1 MHAHASDLANDSF
14 IRQVLDRQHFEPDGK
29 YHLFGSRGEL
39 AERSGHIG
47 LGNIQSHQLGN
58 LMIQQAAIKGN
69 IGYIVRFS
77 DHGHEVHSPFDNH
90 ASHSD
95 SDEAGS
101 PVDGFSL
108 YRIHW
113 DGYEHHPADGYDGP
127 QGGGYP
133 APKGARDIYSYD
145 IKGVAQ
151 NIRLNLTDNRSTGQ
165 RLVDRFHNTGSMLT
179 QGVGDG
185 FKRATRYSPELDR
198 SGNAAEAFNGTADI
212 VKNIIGAAGEIVGA
226 GDAVQGISE
235 GSNIAVMHG
244 LGLLS
249 TENKMARI
257 NDLADMAQLKDYAAA
272 AIRDWAVQN
281 PNAAQGIEAVSNIF
295 TAVIPVKGIGAVRG
309 KYGLGGIT
317 AHPVKRSQMGAI
329 ALPKGKSAVSDNFA
343 DAAYAKYPSPYHS
356 RNIRSNLEQRYG
368 KENITSSTVPPSN
381 GKNVKLADQR
391 HPKTGVPF
399 DGKGFPN
406 FEKDVKYD
414 TRINTA
420 VPQVNPIDEPVFNPK
435 GSVGSAHSWSI
446 TARIQYAKLPRQGRI
461 RYIPPKNYS
470 PSAPLPKGPNNGYS
484 AGNLSKK
491 VLTLVYINGKLKF
504 GPSSLPSS
512 ALKAPVPIVG
522 KAEAPPG
529 KAVPVGEAR
538 IPSNPKAVKGTTVT
552 LSQEQRLANG
562 ELIPKGSVVTW
573 SDNAVKVVRPDGKK
587 RRFNSRDWEQ
597 KALPKPQLPKD
608 YRDDI
613 NIGGNNPRFNQQR
626 HEKIESHNPNRI
638 EEIRQRNAVSSA
650 ERQADALKRM
660 QTSGR
665 TRLPGQ
671 PQKGKPGA
679 AREMSSSDNPNQ
691 TAEAFARRYLGR
703 KPTLMERV
711 EGEKL
716 YGGKCVGCWKAQMP
730 DGTFVVYRPAGN
742 ASMTKGTTASV
753 DINNP
758 TLNNLNIN
766 LKGKPTELKFK
777 FPAR

>member
-1 MHAHASDLANDSF
+1 MGISRKISLILSILAVCLPMHAHASDLANDPF

-165 RLVDRFHNTGSMLT
+165 RLADRFHNAGAMLT

-198 SGNAAEAFNGTADI
+198 SGNVAEAFNGTADI

-272 AIRDWAVQN
+272 AVRDWAVQN

-295 TAVIPVKGIGAVRG
+295 MAAIPIKGIGAVRG

-406 FEKDVKYD
+406 FEKHVKYD
-414 TRINTA
+414 TKLDIQELSGGGIPKA
-420 VPQVNPIDEPVFNPK
+420 KPVFDAKPRWEVDRKLNKLTTREQVEKNVQETRRRSQSSQFKAHAQREWENKTGLDFNHFIGGDINKK
-435 GSVGSAHSWSI
+435 GTVTGGHSL
-446 TARIQYAKLPRQGRI
+446 TRGDVRVIQQT
-461 RYIPPKNYS
+461 
-470 PSAPLPKGPNNGYS
+470 SAPDKHGVYQATVEIKKPDGSWEVKTKKGGKVMTKHTMFPKDWD
-484 AGNLSKK
+484 
-491 VLTLVYINGKLKF
+491 
-504 GPSSLPSS
+504 
-512 ALKAPVPIVG
+512 
-522 KAEAPPG
+522 
-529 KAVPVGEAR
+529 EAR
-538 IPSNPKAVKGTTVT
+538 IRAEVTSAWESRIMLKDNKWQGT
-552 LSQEQRLANG
+552 SKSG
-562 ELIPKGSVVTW
+562 I
-573 SDNAVKVVRPDGKK
+573 
-587 RRFNSRDWEQ
+587 
-597 KALPKPQLPKD
+597 
-608 YRDDI
+608 
-613 NIGGNNPRFNQQR
+613 
-626 HEKIESHNPNRI
+626 KIEGFTEPNR
-638 EEIRQRNAVSSA
+638 
-650 ERQADALKRM
+650 
-660 QTSGR
+660 
-665 TRLPGQ
+665 
-671 PQKGKPGA
+671 
-679 AREMSSSDNPNQ
+679 
-691 TAEAFARRYLGR
+691 TAYPIYE
-703 KPTLMERV
+703 
-711 EGEKL
+711 
-716 YGGKCVGCWKAQMP
+716 
-730 DGTFVVYRPAGN
+730 
-742 ASMTKGTTASV
+742 
-753 DINNP
+753 
-758 TLNNLNIN
+758 
-766 LKGKPTELKFK
+766 
-777 FPAR
+777 

>member
-1 MHAHASDLANDSF
+1 MGISRKISLILSILAVCLPMHAHASDLANDPF

-165 RLVDRFHNTGSMLT
+165 RLADRFHNAGAMLT

-295 TAVIPVKGIGAVRG
+295 TAAIPIKGIGAVRG

-406 FEKDVKYD
+406 FEKHVKYD
-414 TRINTA
+414 TKLDIQELSGGGIPKA
-420 VPQVNPIDEPVFNPK
+420 KPVFDAKPRWEVDRKLNKLTTREQVEKNVQETRRRSQSSQFKAHTQREWENKTGLDFNHFIGGDINKK
-435 GSVGSAHSWSI
+435 GTVTGGHSL
-446 TARIQYAKLPRQGRI
+446 TRGDVRVIQQT
-461 RYIPPKNYS
+461 
-470 PSAPLPKGPNNGYS
+470 SAPDKHGVYQATVEIKKPDGSWEMKKGRGGKPMTNHSMFPKDWD
-484 AGNLSKK
+484 
-491 VLTLVYINGKLKF
+491 
-504 GPSSLPSS
+504 
-512 ALKAPVPIVG
+512 
-522 KAEAPPG
+522 
-529 KAVPVGEAR
+529 EAR
-538 IPSNPKAVKGTTVT
+538 IRAEVTSAWEKRKELEGQKWRGTSKSGV
-552 LSQEQRLANG
+552 E
-562 ELIPKGSVVTW
+562 
-573 SDNAVKVVRPDGKK
+573 
-587 RRFNSRDWEQ
+587 
-597 KALPKPQLPKD
+597 
-608 YRDDI
+608 
-613 NIGGNNPRFNQQR
+613 
-626 HEKIESHNPNRI
+626 IEGFTEPNR
-638 EEIRQRNAVSSA
+638 
-650 ERQADALKRM
+650 
-660 QTSGR
+660 
-665 TRLPGQ
+665 
-671 PQKGKPGA
+671 
-679 AREMSSSDNPNQ
+679 
-691 TAEAFARRYLGR
+691 TAY
-703 KPTLMERV
+703 P
-711 EGEKL
+711 L
-716 YGGKCVGCWKAQMP
+716 YNSK
-730 DGTFVVYRPAGN
+730 
-742 ASMTKGTTASV
+742 
-753 DINNP
+753 
-758 TLNNLNIN
+758 
-766 LKGKPTELKFK
+766 
-777 FPAR
+777 

>member
-1 MHAHASDLANDSF
+1 MGISRKISLILSILAVCLPMHAHASDLANDPF

-165 RLVDRFHNTGSMLT
+165 RLADRFHNAGAMLT

-249 TENKMARI
+249 TENKMERI

-406 FEKDVKYD
+406 FEKHVKYD
-414 TRINTA
+414 TKLDIQELSGGGIPKA
-420 VPQVNPIDEPVFNPK
+420 KPVFDAKPRWEVDRKLNKLTTREQVEKNVQETRRRSQSSQFKAHAQREWENKTGLDFNHFIGGDINKK
-435 GSVGSAHSWSI
+435 GTVTGGHSL
-446 TARIQYAKLPRQGRI
+446 TRGDVRVIQQT
-461 RYIPPKNYS
+461 
-470 PSAPLPKGPNNGYS
+470 SAPDKHGVYQATVEIKKPDGSWEVKTKKGGKVMTKHTMFPKDWD
-484 AGNLSKK
+484 
-491 VLTLVYINGKLKF
+491 
-504 GPSSLPSS
+504 
-512 ALKAPVPIVG
+512 
-522 KAEAPPG
+522 
-529 KAVPVGEAR
+529 EAR
-538 IPSNPKAVKGTTVT
+538 IRAEVTSAWESRIMLKDNKWQGT
-552 LSQEQRLANG
+552 SKSG
-562 ELIPKGSVVTW
+562 I
-573 SDNAVKVVRPDGKK
+573 
-587 RRFNSRDWEQ
+587 
-597 KALPKPQLPKD
+597 
-608 YRDDI
+608 
-613 NIGGNNPRFNQQR
+613 
-626 HEKIESHNPNRI
+626 KIEGFTEPNR
-638 EEIRQRNAVSSA
+638 
-650 ERQADALKRM
+650 
-660 QTSGR
+660 
-665 TRLPGQ
+665 
-671 PQKGKPGA
+671 
-679 AREMSSSDNPNQ
+679 
-691 TAEAFARRYLGR
+691 TAYPIYE
-703 KPTLMERV
+703 
-711 EGEKL
+711 
-716 YGGKCVGCWKAQMP
+716 
-730 DGTFVVYRPAGN
+730 
-742 ASMTKGTTASV
+742 
-753 DINNP
+753 
-758 TLNNLNIN
+758 
-766 LKGKPTELKFK
+766 
-777 FPAR
+777 

>member
-1 MHAHASDLANDSF
+1 MGISRKISLILSILAVCLPMHAHASDLANDPF

-165 RLVDRFHNTGSMLT
+165 RLADRFHNAGAMLT

-295 TAVIPVKGIGAVRG
+295 MAAIPIKGIGAVRG

-368 KENITSSTVPPSN
+368 KENITSSTVPSSN

-406 FEKDVKYD
+406 FEKHVKYD
-414 TRINTA
+414 TKLDIQELSGGGIPKA
-420 VPQVNPIDEPVFNPK
+420 KPVFDAKPRWEVDRKLNKLTTREQVEKNVQETRRRSQSSQFKAHAQREWENKTGLDFNHFIGGDINKK
-435 GSVGSAHSWSI
+435 GTVTGGHSL
-446 TARIQYAKLPRQGRI
+446 TRGDVRVIQQT
-461 RYIPPKNYS
+461 
-470 PSAPLPKGPNNGYS
+470 SAPDKHGVYQATVEIKKPDGSWEVKTKKGGKVMTKHTMFPKDWD
-484 AGNLSKK
+484 
-491 VLTLVYINGKLKF
+491 
-504 GPSSLPSS
+504 
-512 ALKAPVPIVG
+512 
-522 KAEAPPG
+522 
-529 KAVPVGEAR
+529 EAR
-538 IPSNPKAVKGTTVT
+538 IRAEVTSAWESRIMLKDNKWQGT
-552 LSQEQRLANG
+552 SKSG
-562 ELIPKGSVVTW
+562 I
-573 SDNAVKVVRPDGKK
+573 
-587 RRFNSRDWEQ
+587 
-597 KALPKPQLPKD
+597 
-608 YRDDI
+608 
-613 NIGGNNPRFNQQR
+613 
-626 HEKIESHNPNRI
+626 KIEGFTEPNR
-638 EEIRQRNAVSSA
+638 
-650 ERQADALKRM
+650 
-660 QTSGR
+660 
-665 TRLPGQ
+665 
-671 PQKGKPGA
+671 
-679 AREMSSSDNPNQ
+679 
-691 TAEAFARRYLGR
+691 TAYPIYE
-703 KPTLMERV
+703 
-711 EGEKL
+711 
-716 YGGKCVGCWKAQMP
+716 
-730 DGTFVVYRPAGN
+730 
-742 ASMTKGTTASV
+742 
-753 DINNP
+753 
-758 TLNNLNIN
+758 
-766 LKGKPTELKFK
+766 
-777 FPAR
+777 

>member
-1 MHAHASDLANDSF
+1 MGISRKISLILSILAVCLPMHAHASDLANDSF

-47 LGNIQSHQLGN
+47 LGKIQSHQLGN

-165 RLVDRFHNTGSMLT
+165 RLADRFHNAGGMLT

-249 TENKMARI
+249 TENKMARV

-317 AHPVKRSQMGAI
+317 AHPIKRSQMGAI
-329 ALPKGKSAVSDNFA
+329 ALPKGKSAVSNNFA

-399 DGKGFPN
+399 DSKGFPN
-406 FEKDVKYD
+406 FEKHVKYD
-414 TRINTA
+414 TKLDIQELSGGGIPKA
-420 VPQVNPIDEPVFNPK
+420 KPVFDAKPRWEVDRKLNKLTTREQVEKNVQETRRRSQSSQFKAHAQREWENKTGLDFNHFIGGDINKK
-435 GSVGSAHSWSI
+435 GTVTGGHSL
-446 TARIQYAKLPRQGRI
+446 TRGDVRVIQQT
-461 RYIPPKNYS
+461 
-470 PSAPLPKGPNNGYS
+470 SAPDKHGVYQATVEIKKPDGSWEVKTKKGGKVMTKHTMFPKDWD
-484 AGNLSKK
+484 
-491 VLTLVYINGKLKF
+491 
-504 GPSSLPSS
+504 
-512 ALKAPVPIVG
+512 
-522 KAEAPPG
+522 
-529 KAVPVGEAR
+529 EAR
-538 IPSNPKAVKGTTVT
+538 IRAEVTSAWESRIMLKDNKWQGT
-552 LSQEQRLANG
+552 SKSG
-562 ELIPKGSVVTW
+562 I
-573 SDNAVKVVRPDGKK
+573 
-587 RRFNSRDWEQ
+587 
-597 KALPKPQLPKD
+597 
-608 YRDDI
+608 
-613 NIGGNNPRFNQQR
+613 
-626 HEKIESHNPNRI
+626 KIEGFTEPNR
-638 EEIRQRNAVSSA
+638 
-650 ERQADALKRM
+650 
-660 QTSGR
+660 
-665 TRLPGQ
+665 
-671 PQKGKPGA
+671 
-679 AREMSSSDNPNQ
+679 
-691 TAEAFARRYLGR
+691 TAYPIYE
-703 KPTLMERV
+703 
-711 EGEKL
+711 
-716 YGGKCVGCWKAQMP
+716 
-730 DGTFVVYRPAGN
+730 
-742 ASMTKGTTASV
+742 
-753 DINNP
+753 
-758 TLNNLNIN
+758 
-766 LKGKPTELKFK
+766 
-777 FPAR
+777 

>member
-1 MHAHASDLANDSF
+1 MGISRKISLILSILAVCLPMHAHASDLANDPF

-165 RLVDRFHNTGSMLT
+165 RLADRFHNAGAMLT

-295 TAVIPVKGIGAVRG
+295 MAVIPVKGIGAVRG

-406 FEKDVKYD
+406 FEKHVKYD
-414 TRINTA
+414 TKLDIQELSGGGIPKA
-420 VPQVNPIDEPVFNPK
+420 KPVFDAKPRWEVDRKLNKLTTREQVEKNVQETRRRSQSSQFKAHAQREWENKTGLDFNHFIGGDINKK
-435 GSVGSAHSWSI
+435 GTVTGGHSL
-446 TARIQYAKLPRQGRI
+446 TRGDVRVIQQT
-461 RYIPPKNYS
+461 
-470 PSAPLPKGPNNGYS
+470 SAPDKHGVYQATVEIKKPDGSWEVKTKKGGKVMTKHTMFPKDWD
-484 AGNLSKK
+484 
-491 VLTLVYINGKLKF
+491 
-504 GPSSLPSS
+504 
-512 ALKAPVPIVG
+512 
-522 KAEAPPG
+522 
-529 KAVPVGEAR
+529 EAR
-538 IPSNPKAVKGTTVT
+538 IRAEVTSAWESRIMLKDNKWQGT
-552 LSQEQRLANG
+552 SKSG
-562 ELIPKGSVVTW
+562 I
-573 SDNAVKVVRPDGKK
+573 
-587 RRFNSRDWEQ
+587 
-597 KALPKPQLPKD
+597 
-608 YRDDI
+608 
-613 NIGGNNPRFNQQR
+613 
-626 HEKIESHNPNRI
+626 KIEGFTEPNR
-638 EEIRQRNAVSSA
+638 
-650 ERQADALKRM
+650 
-660 QTSGR
+660 
-665 TRLPGQ
+665 
-671 PQKGKPGA
+671 
-679 AREMSSSDNPNQ
+679 
-691 TAEAFARRYLGR
+691 TAYPIYE
-703 KPTLMERV
+703 
-711 EGEKL
+711 
-716 YGGKCVGCWKAQMP
+716 
-730 DGTFVVYRPAGN
+730 
-742 ASMTKGTTASV
+742 
-753 DINNP
+753 
-758 TLNNLNIN
+758 
-766 LKGKPTELKFK
+766 
-777 FPAR
+777 

>member
-1 MHAHASDLANDSF
+1 MHAHASDLANDPF

-95 SDEAGS
+95 FDEAGS

-165 RLVDRFHNTGSMLT
+165 RLADRFHNAGAMLT

-406 FEKDVKYD
+406 FEKHVKYD
-414 TRINTA
+414 TKLDIQELSGGGIPKA
-420 VPQVNPIDEPVFNPK
+420 KPVFDAKPRWEVDRKLNKLTTREQVEKNVQETRRRSQSSQFKAHAQREWENKTGLDFNHFIGGDINKK
-435 GSVGSAHSWSI
+435 GTVTGGHSL
-446 TARIQYAKLPRQGRI
+446 TRGDVRVIQQT
-461 RYIPPKNYS
+461 
-470 PSAPLPKGPNNGYS
+470 SAPDKHGVYQATVEIKKPDGSWEVKTKKGGKVMTKHTMFPKDWD
-484 AGNLSKK
+484 
-491 VLTLVYINGKLKF
+491 
-504 GPSSLPSS
+504 
-512 ALKAPVPIVG
+512 
-522 KAEAPPG
+522 
-529 KAVPVGEAR
+529 EAR
-538 IPSNPKAVKGTTVT
+538 IRAEVTSAWESRIMLKDNKWQGT
-552 LSQEQRLANG
+552 SKSG
-562 ELIPKGSVVTW
+562 I
-573 SDNAVKVVRPDGKK
+573 
-587 RRFNSRDWEQ
+587 
-597 KALPKPQLPKD
+597 
-608 YRDDI
+608 
-613 NIGGNNPRFNQQR
+613 
-626 HEKIESHNPNRI
+626 KIEGFTEPNR
-638 EEIRQRNAVSSA
+638 
-650 ERQADALKRM
+650 
-660 QTSGR
+660 
-665 TRLPGQ
+665 
-671 PQKGKPGA
+671 
-679 AREMSSSDNPNQ
+679 
-691 TAEAFARRYLGR
+691 TAYPIYE
-703 KPTLMERV
+703 
-711 EGEKL
+711 
-716 YGGKCVGCWKAQMP
+716 
-730 DGTFVVYRPAGN
+730 
-742 ASMTKGTTASV
+742 
-753 DINNP
+753 
-758 TLNNLNIN
+758 
-766 LKGKPTELKFK
+766 
-777 FPAR
+777 

>member
-1 MHAHASDLANDSF
+1 MGISRKISLILSILAVCLPMHAHASDLANDPF

-165 RLVDRFHNTGSMLT
+165 RLADRFHNAGAMLT

-406 FEKDVKYD
+406 FEKHVKYD
-414 TRINTA
+414 TKLDIQELSGGGIPKA
-420 VPQVNPIDEPVFNPK
+420 KPVFDAKPRWEVDRKLNKLTTREQVEKNVQETRRRSQSSQFKAHAQREWENKTGLDFNHFIGGNINKK
-435 GSVGSAHSWSI
+435 GTVTGGHSL
-446 TARIQYAKLPRQGRI
+446 TRGDVRVIQQT
-461 RYIPPKNYS
+461 
-470 PSAPLPKGPNNGYS
+470 SAPDKHGVYQATVEIKKPDGSWEVKTKKGGKVMTKHTMFPKDWD
-484 AGNLSKK
+484 
-491 VLTLVYINGKLKF
+491 
-504 GPSSLPSS
+504 
-512 ALKAPVPIVG
+512 
-522 KAEAPPG
+522 
-529 KAVPVGEAR
+529 EAR
-538 IPSNPKAVKGTTVT
+538 IRAEVTSAWESRIMLKDNKWQGT
-552 LSQEQRLANG
+552 SKSG
-562 ELIPKGSVVTW
+562 I
-573 SDNAVKVVRPDGKK
+573 
-587 RRFNSRDWEQ
+587 
-597 KALPKPQLPKD
+597 
-608 YRDDI
+608 
-613 NIGGNNPRFNQQR
+613 
-626 HEKIESHNPNRI
+626 KIEGFTEPNR
-638 EEIRQRNAVSSA
+638 
-650 ERQADALKRM
+650 
-660 QTSGR
+660 
-665 TRLPGQ
+665 
-671 PQKGKPGA
+671 
-679 AREMSSSDNPNQ
+679 
-691 TAEAFARRYLGR
+691 TAYPIYE
-703 KPTLMERV
+703 
-711 EGEKL
+711 
-716 YGGKCVGCWKAQMP
+716 
-730 DGTFVVYRPAGN
+730 
-742 ASMTKGTTASV
+742 
-753 DINNP
+753 
-758 TLNNLNIN
+758 
-766 LKGKPTELKFK
+766 
-777 FPAR
+777 

>member
-1 MHAHASDLANDSF
+1 MGISRKISLILSILAVCLPMHAHASDLANDPF

-165 RLVDRFHNTGSMLT
+165 RLADRFHNAGAMLT

-235 GSNIAVMHG
+235 GSNIAVMHS

-295 TAVIPVKGIGAVRG
+295 MAAIPIKGIGAVRR

-406 FEKDVKYD
+406 FEKHVKYD
-414 TRINTA
+414 TKLDIQELSGGGIPKA
-420 VPQVNPIDEPVFNPK
+420 KPVFDAKPRWEVDRKLNKLTTREQVEKNVQETRRRSQSSQFKAHAQREWENKTGLDFNHFIGGDINKK
-435 GSVGSAHSWSI
+435 GTVTGGHSL
-446 TARIQYAKLPRQGRI
+446 TRGDVRVIQQT
-461 RYIPPKNYS
+461 
-470 PSAPLPKGPNNGYS
+470 SAPDKHGVYQATVEIKKPDGSWEVKTKKGGKVMTKHTMFPKDWD
-484 AGNLSKK
+484 
-491 VLTLVYINGKLKF
+491 
-504 GPSSLPSS
+504 
-512 ALKAPVPIVG
+512 
-522 KAEAPPG
+522 
-529 KAVPVGEAR
+529 EAR
-538 IPSNPKAVKGTTVT
+538 IRAEVTSAWESRIMLKDNKWQGT
-552 LSQEQRLANG
+552 SKSG
-562 ELIPKGSVVTW
+562 I
-573 SDNAVKVVRPDGKK
+573 
-587 RRFNSRDWEQ
+587 
-597 KALPKPQLPKD
+597 
-608 YRDDI
+608 
-613 NIGGNNPRFNQQR
+613 
-626 HEKIESHNPNRI
+626 KIEGFTEPNR
-638 EEIRQRNAVSSA
+638 
-650 ERQADALKRM
+650 
-660 QTSGR
+660 
-665 TRLPGQ
+665 
-671 PQKGKPGA
+671 
-679 AREMSSSDNPNQ
+679 
-691 TAEAFARRYLGR
+691 TAYPIYE
-703 KPTLMERV
+703 
-711 EGEKL
+711 
-716 YGGKCVGCWKAQMP
+716 
-730 DGTFVVYRPAGN
+730 
-742 ASMTKGTTASV
+742 
-753 DINNP
+753 
-758 TLNNLNIN
+758 
-766 LKGKPTELKFK
+766 
-777 FPAR
+777 

>member
-1 MHAHASDLANDSF
+1 MHAHASDLANDPF

-165 RLVDRFHNTGSMLT
+165 RLADRFHNAGAMLT

-249 TENKMARI
+249 TENKMERI

-406 FEKDVKYD
+406 FEKHVKYD
-414 TRINTA
+414 TKLDIQELSGGGIPKA
-420 VPQVNPIDEPVFNPK
+420 KPVFDAKPRWEVDRKLNKLTTREQVEKNVQETRRRSQSSQFKAHAQREWENKTGLDFNHFIGGDINKK
-435 GSVGSAHSWSI
+435 GTVTGGHSL
-446 TARIQYAKLPRQGRI
+446 TRGDVRVIQQT
-461 RYIPPKNYS
+461 
-470 PSAPLPKGPNNGYS
+470 SAPDKHGVYQATVEIKKPDGSWEMKKGRGGKPMTNHSMFPKDWD
-484 AGNLSKK
+484 
-491 VLTLVYINGKLKF
+491 
-504 GPSSLPSS
+504 
-512 ALKAPVPIVG
+512 
-522 KAEAPPG
+522 
-529 KAVPVGEAR
+529 EAR
-538 IPSNPKAVKGTTVT
+538 IRAEVTSAWEKRKELEGQKWRGTSKSGV
-552 LSQEQRLANG
+552 E
-562 ELIPKGSVVTW
+562 
-573 SDNAVKVVRPDGKK
+573 
-587 RRFNSRDWEQ
+587 
-597 KALPKPQLPKD
+597 
-608 YRDDI
+608 
-613 NIGGNNPRFNQQR
+613 
-626 HEKIESHNPNRI
+626 IEGFTEPNR
-638 EEIRQRNAVSSA
+638 
-650 ERQADALKRM
+650 
-660 QTSGR
+660 
-665 TRLPGQ
+665 
-671 PQKGKPGA
+671 
-679 AREMSSSDNPNQ
+679 
-691 TAEAFARRYLGR
+691 TAY
-703 KPTLMERV
+703 P
-711 EGEKL
+711 L
-716 YGGKCVGCWKAQMP
+716 YNSK
-730 DGTFVVYRPAGN
+730 
-742 ASMTKGTTASV
+742 
-753 DINNP
+753 
-758 TLNNLNIN
+758 
-766 LKGKPTELKFK
+766 
-777 FPAR
+777 

>member
-1 MHAHASDLANDSF
+1 MGISRKISLILSILAVCLPMHAHASDLANDPF

-29 YHLFGSRGEL
+29 YHLFGSRGEF

-165 RLVDRFHNTGSMLT
+165 RLADRFHNAGAMLT

-295 TAVIPVKGIGAVRG
+295 MAAIPIKGIGAVRG

-406 FEKDVKYD
+406 FEKHVKYD
-414 TRINTA
+414 TKLDIQELSGGGIPKA
-420 VPQVNPIDEPVFNPK
+420 KPVFDAKPRWEVDRKLNKLTTREQVEKNVQETRRRSQSSQFKAHAQREWENKTGLDFNHFIGGDINKK
-435 GSVGSAHSWSI
+435 GTVTGGHSL
-446 TARIQYAKLPRQGRI
+446 TRGDVRVIQQT
-461 RYIPPKNYS
+461 
-470 PSAPLPKGPNNGYS
+470 SAPDKHGVYQATVEIKKPDGSWEVKTKKGGKVMTKHTMFPKDWD
-484 AGNLSKK
+484 
-491 VLTLVYINGKLKF
+491 
-504 GPSSLPSS
+504 
-512 ALKAPVPIVG
+512 
-522 KAEAPPG
+522 
-529 KAVPVGEAR
+529 EAR
-538 IPSNPKAVKGTTVT
+538 IRAEVTSAWESRIMLKDNKWQGT
-552 LSQEQRLANG
+552 SKSG
-562 ELIPKGSVVTW
+562 I
-573 SDNAVKVVRPDGKK
+573 
-587 RRFNSRDWEQ
+587 
-597 KALPKPQLPKD
+597 
-608 YRDDI
+608 
-613 NIGGNNPRFNQQR
+613 
-626 HEKIESHNPNRI
+626 KIEGFTEPNR
-638 EEIRQRNAVSSA
+638 
-650 ERQADALKRM
+650 
-660 QTSGR
+660 
-665 TRLPGQ
+665 
-671 PQKGKPGA
+671 
-679 AREMSSSDNPNQ
+679 
-691 TAEAFARRYLGR
+691 TAYPIYE
-703 KPTLMERV
+703 
-711 EGEKL
+711 
-716 YGGKCVGCWKAQMP
+716 
-730 DGTFVVYRPAGN
+730 
-742 ASMTKGTTASV
+742 
-753 DINNP
+753 
-758 TLNNLNIN
+758 
-766 LKGKPTELKFK
+766 
-777 FPAR
+777 

>member
-1 MHAHASDLANDSF
+1 MGISRKISLILSILAVCLPMHAHASDLANDPF

-165 RLVDRFHNTGSMLT
+165 RLADRFHNAGAMLT

-343 DAAYAKYPSPYHS
+343 DAVYAKYPSPYHS

-406 FEKDVKYD
+406 FEKHVKYD
-414 TRINTA
+414 TKLDIQELSGGGIPKA
-420 VPQVNPIDEPVFNPK
+420 KPVFDAKPRWEVDRKLNKLTTREQVEKNVQETRRRSQSSQFKAHAQREWENKTGLDFNHFIGGDINKK
-435 GSVGSAHSWSI
+435 GTVTGGHSL
-446 TARIQYAKLPRQGRI
+446 TRGDVRVIQQT
-461 RYIPPKNYS
+461 
-470 PSAPLPKGPNNGYS
+470 SAPDKHGVYQATVEIKKPDGSWEVKTKKGGKVMTKHTMFPKDWD
-484 AGNLSKK
+484 
-491 VLTLVYINGKLKF
+491 
-504 GPSSLPSS
+504 
-512 ALKAPVPIVG
+512 
-522 KAEAPPG
+522 
-529 KAVPVGEAR
+529 EAR
-538 IPSNPKAVKGTTVT
+538 IRAEVTSAWESRIMLKDNKWQGT
-552 LSQEQRLANG
+552 SKSG
-562 ELIPKGSVVTW
+562 I
-573 SDNAVKVVRPDGKK
+573 
-587 RRFNSRDWEQ
+587 
-597 KALPKPQLPKD
+597 
-608 YRDDI
+608 
-613 NIGGNNPRFNQQR
+613 
-626 HEKIESHNPNRI
+626 KIEGFTEPNR
-638 EEIRQRNAVSSA
+638 
-650 ERQADALKRM
+650 
-660 QTSGR
+660 
-665 TRLPGQ
+665 
-671 PQKGKPGA
+671 
-679 AREMSSSDNPNQ
+679 
-691 TAEAFARRYLGR
+691 TAYPIYE
-703 KPTLMERV
+703 
-711 EGEKL
+711 
-716 YGGKCVGCWKAQMP
+716 
-730 DGTFVVYRPAGN
+730 
-742 ASMTKGTTASV
+742 
-753 DINNP
+753 
-758 TLNNLNIN
+758 
-766 LKGKPTELKFK
+766 
-777 FPAR
+777 

>member
-1 MHAHASDLANDSF
+1 
-14 IRQVLDRQHFEPDGK
+14 
-29 YHLFGSRGEL
+29 
-39 AERSGHIG
+39 
-47 LGNIQSHQLGN
+47 
-58 LMIQQAAIKGN
+58 MIQQAAIKGN

-165 RLVDRFHNTGSMLT
+165 RLADRFHNAGAMLT

-406 FEKDVKYD
+406 FEKHVKYD
-414 TRINTA
+414 TKLDIQELSGGGIPKA
-420 VPQVNPIDEPVFNPK
+420 KPVFDAKPRWEVDRKLNKLTTREQVEKNVQETRRRSQSSQFKAHTQREWENKTGLDFNHFIGGDINKK
-435 GSVGSAHSWSI
+435 GTVTGGHSL
-446 TARIQYAKLPRQGRI
+446 TRGDVRVIQQT
-461 RYIPPKNYS
+461 
-470 PSAPLPKGPNNGYS
+470 SAPDKHGVYQATVEIKKPDGSWEMKKGRGGKPMTNHSMFPKDWD
-484 AGNLSKK
+484 
-491 VLTLVYINGKLKF
+491 
-504 GPSSLPSS
+504 
-512 ALKAPVPIVG
+512 
-522 KAEAPPG
+522 
-529 KAVPVGEAR
+529 EAR
-538 IPSNPKAVKGTTVT
+538 IRAEVTSAWEKRKELEGQKWRGTSKSGV
-552 LSQEQRLANG
+552 E
-562 ELIPKGSVVTW
+562 
-573 SDNAVKVVRPDGKK
+573 
-587 RRFNSRDWEQ
+587 
-597 KALPKPQLPKD
+597 
-608 YRDDI
+608 
-613 NIGGNNPRFNQQR
+613 
-626 HEKIESHNPNRI
+626 IEGFTEPNR
-638 EEIRQRNAVSSA
+638 
-650 ERQADALKRM
+650 
-660 QTSGR
+660 
-665 TRLPGQ
+665 
-671 PQKGKPGA
+671 
-679 AREMSSSDNPNQ
+679 
-691 TAEAFARRYLGR
+691 TAY
-703 KPTLMERV
+703 P
-711 EGEKL
+711 L
-716 YGGKCVGCWKAQMP
+716 YNSK
-730 DGTFVVYRPAGN
+730 
-742 ASMTKGTTASV
+742 
-753 DINNP
+753 
-758 TLNNLNIN
+758 
-766 LKGKPTELKFK
+766 
-777 FPAR
+777 

>member
-1 MHAHASDLANDSF
+1 MGISRKISLILSILAVCLPMHAHASDLANDPF

-165 RLVDRFHNTGSMLT
+165 RLADRFHNAGAMLT

-295 TAVIPVKGIGAVRG
+295 MAAIPIKGIGAVRG

-406 FEKDVKYD
+406 FEKHMKYD
-414 TRINTA
+414 TKLDIQELSGGGIPKA
-420 VPQVNPIDEPVFNPK
+420 KPVFDAKPRWEVDRKLNKLTTREQVEKNVQETRRRSQSSQFKAHAQREWENKTGLDFNHFIGGDINKK
-435 GSVGSAHSWSI
+435 GTVTGGHSL
-446 TARIQYAKLPRQGRI
+446 TRGDVRVIQQT
-461 RYIPPKNYS
+461 
-470 PSAPLPKGPNNGYS
+470 SAPDKHGVYQATVEIKKPDGSWEVKTKKGGKVMTKHTMFPKDWD
-484 AGNLSKK
+484 
-491 VLTLVYINGKLKF
+491 
-504 GPSSLPSS
+504 
-512 ALKAPVPIVG
+512 
-522 KAEAPPG
+522 
-529 KAVPVGEAR
+529 EAR
-538 IPSNPKAVKGTTVT
+538 IRAEVTSAWESRIMLKDNKWQGT
-552 LSQEQRLANG
+552 SKSG
-562 ELIPKGSVVTW
+562 I
-573 SDNAVKVVRPDGKK
+573 
-587 RRFNSRDWEQ
+587 
-597 KALPKPQLPKD
+597 
-608 YRDDI
+608 
-613 NIGGNNPRFNQQR
+613 
-626 HEKIESHNPNRI
+626 KIEGFTEPNR
-638 EEIRQRNAVSSA
+638 
-650 ERQADALKRM
+650 
-660 QTSGR
+660 
-665 TRLPGQ
+665 
-671 PQKGKPGA
+671 
-679 AREMSSSDNPNQ
+679 
-691 TAEAFARRYLGR
+691 TAYPIYE
-703 KPTLMERV
+703 
-711 EGEKL
+711 
-716 YGGKCVGCWKAQMP
+716 
-730 DGTFVVYRPAGN
+730 
-742 ASMTKGTTASV
+742 
-753 DINNP
+753 
-758 TLNNLNIN
+758 
-766 LKGKPTELKFK
+766 
-777 FPAR
+777 

>member
-1 MHAHASDLANDSF
+1 MGISRKISLILSILAVCLPMHAHASDLANDSF

-108 YRIHW
+108 YRIH
-113 DGYEHHPADGYDGP
+113 HPADGYDGP

-165 RLVDRFHNTGSMLT
+165 RLADRFHNAGSMLT

-295 TAVIPVKGIGAVRG
+295 MAAIPVKGIGAVRG

-406 FEKDVKYD
+406 FEKHVKYD
-414 TRINTA
+414 TKLDIQELSGGGIPKA
-420 VPQVNPIDEPVFNPK
+420 KPVFDAKPRWEVDRKLNKLTTREQVEKNVQETRRRSQSSQFKAHAQREWENKTGLDFNHFIGGDINKK
-435 GSVGSAHSWSI
+435 GTVTGGHSL
-446 TARIQYAKLPRQGRI
+446 TRGDVRVIQQT
-461 RYIPPKNYS
+461 
-470 PSAPLPKGPNNGYS
+470 SAPDKHGVYQATVEIKKPDGSWEVKTKKGGKVMTKHTMFPKDWD
-484 AGNLSKK
+484 
-491 VLTLVYINGKLKF
+491 
-504 GPSSLPSS
+504 
-512 ALKAPVPIVG
+512 
-522 KAEAPPG
+522 
-529 KAVPVGEAR
+529 EAR
-538 IPSNPKAVKGTTVT
+538 IRAEVTSAWESRIMLKDNKWQGT
-552 LSQEQRLANG
+552 SKSG
-562 ELIPKGSVVTW
+562 I
-573 SDNAVKVVRPDGKK
+573 
-587 RRFNSRDWEQ
+587 
-597 KALPKPQLPKD
+597 
-608 YRDDI
+608 
-613 NIGGNNPRFNQQR
+613 
-626 HEKIESHNPNRI
+626 KIEGFTEPNR
-638 EEIRQRNAVSSA
+638 
-650 ERQADALKRM
+650 
-660 QTSGR
+660 
-665 TRLPGQ
+665 
-671 PQKGKPGA
+671 
-679 AREMSSSDNPNQ
+679 
-691 TAEAFARRYLGR
+691 TAYPIYE
-703 KPTLMERV
+703 
-711 EGEKL
+711 
-716 YGGKCVGCWKAQMP
+716 
-730 DGTFVVYRPAGN
+730 
-742 ASMTKGTTASV
+742 
-753 DINNP
+753 
-758 TLNNLNIN
+758 
-766 LKGKPTELKFK
+766 
-777 FPAR
+777 

>member
-1 MHAHASDLANDSF
+1 MHAHASDLANDPF

-165 RLVDRFHNTGSMLT
+165 RLADRFHNAGAMLT

-295 TAVIPVKGIGAVRG
+295 TAVIPVKGIGAIRG

-406 FEKDVKYD
+406 FEKHVKYD
-414 TRINTA
+414 TKLDIQELSGGGIPKA
-420 VPQVNPIDEPVFNPK
+420 KPVFDAKPRWEVDRKLNKLTTREQVEKNVQETRRRSQSSQFKAHAQREWENKTGLDFNHFIGGDINKK
-435 GSVGSAHSWSI
+435 GTVTGGHSL
-446 TARIQYAKLPRQGRI
+446 TRGDVRVIQQT
-461 RYIPPKNYS
+461 
-470 PSAPLPKGPNNGYS
+470 SAPDKHGVYQATVEIKKPDGSWEVKTKKGGKVMTKHTMFPKDWD
-484 AGNLSKK
+484 
-491 VLTLVYINGKLKF
+491 
-504 GPSSLPSS
+504 
-512 ALKAPVPIVG
+512 
-522 KAEAPPG
+522 
-529 KAVPVGEAR
+529 EAR
-538 IPSNPKAVKGTTVT
+538 IRAEVTSAWESRIMLKDNKWQGT
-552 LSQEQRLANG
+552 SKSG
-562 ELIPKGSVVTW
+562 I
-573 SDNAVKVVRPDGKK
+573 
-587 RRFNSRDWEQ
+587 
-597 KALPKPQLPKD
+597 
-608 YRDDI
+608 
-613 NIGGNNPRFNQQR
+613 
-626 HEKIESHNPNRI
+626 KIEGFTEPNR
-638 EEIRQRNAVSSA
+638 
-650 ERQADALKRM
+650 
-660 QTSGR
+660 
-665 TRLPGQ
+665 
-671 PQKGKPGA
+671 
-679 AREMSSSDNPNQ
+679 
-691 TAEAFARRYLGR
+691 TAYPIYE
-703 KPTLMERV
+703 
-711 EGEKL
+711 
-716 YGGKCVGCWKAQMP
+716 
-730 DGTFVVYRPAGN
+730 
-742 ASMTKGTTASV
+742 
-753 DINNP
+753 
-758 TLNNLNIN
+758 
-766 LKGKPTELKFK
+766 
-777 FPAR
+777 

>member
-47 LGNIQSHQLGN
+47 LGKIQSHQLGN

-165 RLVDRFHNTGSMLT
+165 RLADRFHNAGGMLT

-249 TENKMARI
+249 TENKMARV

-317 AHPVKRSQMGAI
+317 AHPIKRSQMGAI
-329 ALPKGKSAVSDNFA
+329 ALPKGKSAVSNNFA

-399 DGKGFPN
+399 DSKGFPN
-406 FEKDVKYD
+406 FEKHVKYD
-414 TRINTA
+414 TKLDIQELSGGGIPKA
-420 VPQVNPIDEPVFNPK
+420 KPVFDAKPRWEVDRKLNKLTTREQVEKNVQETRRRSQSSQFKAHAQREWENKTGLDFNHFIGGDINKK
-435 GSVGSAHSWSI
+435 GTVTGGHSL
-446 TARIQYAKLPRQGRI
+446 TRGDVRVIQQT
-461 RYIPPKNYS
+461 
-470 PSAPLPKGPNNGYS
+470 SAPDKHGVYQATVEIKKPDGSWEVKTKKGGKVMTKHTMFPKDWD
-484 AGNLSKK
+484 
-491 VLTLVYINGKLKF
+491 
-504 GPSSLPSS
+504 
-512 ALKAPVPIVG
+512 
-522 KAEAPPG
+522 
-529 KAVPVGEAR
+529 EAR
-538 IPSNPKAVKGTTVT
+538 IRAEVTSAWESRIMLKDNKWQGT
-552 LSQEQRLANG
+552 SKSG
-562 ELIPKGSVVTW
+562 I
-573 SDNAVKVVRPDGKK
+573 
-587 RRFNSRDWEQ
+587 
-597 KALPKPQLPKD
+597 
-608 YRDDI
+608 
-613 NIGGNNPRFNQQR
+613 
-626 HEKIESHNPNRI
+626 KIEGFTEPNR
-638 EEIRQRNAVSSA
+638 
-650 ERQADALKRM
+650 
-660 QTSGR
+660 
-665 TRLPGQ
+665 
-671 PQKGKPGA
+671 
-679 AREMSSSDNPNQ
+679 
-691 TAEAFARRYLGR
+691 TAYPIYE
-703 KPTLMERV
+703 
-711 EGEKL
+711 
-716 YGGKCVGCWKAQMP
+716 
-730 DGTFVVYRPAGN
+730 
-742 ASMTKGTTASV
+742 
-753 DINNP
+753 
-758 TLNNLNIN
+758 
-766 LKGKPTELKFK
+766 
-777 FPAR
+777 

>member
-1 MHAHASDLANDSF
+1 MGISRKISLILSILAVCLPMHAHASDLANDPF

-165 RLVDRFHNTGSMLT
+165 RLADRFHNAGAMLT

-406 FEKDVKYD
+406 FEKHVKYD
-414 TRINTA
+414 TKLDIQELSGGGIPKA
-420 VPQVNPIDEPVFNPK
+420 KPVFDAKPRWEVDRKLNKLTTREQVEKNVQETRRRSQSSQFKAHAQREWENKTGLDFNHFIGGDINKK
-435 GSVGSAHSWSI
+435 GTVTGGHSL
-446 TARIQYAKLPRQGRI
+446 TRGDVRVIQQT
-461 RYIPPKNYS
+461 
-470 PSAPLPKGPNNGYS
+470 SAPDKHGVYQATVEIKKPDGSWEVKTKKGGKVMTKHTMFPKDWD
-484 AGNLSKK
+484 
-491 VLTLVYINGKLKF
+491 
-504 GPSSLPSS
+504 
-512 ALKAPVPIVG
+512 
-522 KAEAPPG
+522 
-529 KAVPVGEAR
+529 EAR
-538 IPSNPKAVKGTTVT
+538 IRAEVTSAWESRIMLKDNKWQGT
-552 LSQEQRLANG
+552 SKSG
-562 ELIPKGSVVTW
+562 I
-573 SDNAVKVVRPDGKK
+573 
-587 RRFNSRDWEQ
+587 
-597 KALPKPQLPKD
+597 
-608 YRDDI
+608 
-613 NIGGNNPRFNQQR
+613 
-626 HEKIESHNPNRI
+626 KIEGFTEPNR
-638 EEIRQRNAVSSA
+638 
-650 ERQADALKRM
+650 
-660 QTSGR
+660 
-665 TRLPGQ
+665 
-671 PQKGKPGA
+671 
-679 AREMSSSDNPNQ
+679 
-691 TAEAFARRYLGR
+691 TAY
-703 KPTLMERV
+703 PI
-711 EGEKL
+711 
-716 YGGKCVGCWKAQMP
+716 Y
-730 DGTFVVYRPAGN
+730 
-742 ASMTKGTTASV
+742 
-753 DINNP
+753 
-758 TLNNLNIN
+758 
-766 LKGKPTELKFK
+766 
-777 FPAR
+777 

>member
-1 MHAHASDLANDSF
+1 MHAHASDLANDPF

-165 RLVDRFHNTGSMLT
+165 RLADRFHNAGAMLT

-244 LGLLS
+244 LGLPS

-295 TAVIPVKGIGAVRG
+295 MAAIPIKGIGAVRG

-406 FEKDVKYD
+406 FEKHVKYD
-414 TRINTA
+414 TKLDIQELSGGGIPKA
-420 VPQVNPIDEPVFNPK
+420 KPVFDAKPRWEVDRKLNKLTTREQVEKNVQETRRRSQSSQFKAHAQREWENKTGLDFNHFIGGDINKK
-435 GSVGSAHSWSI
+435 GTVTGGHSL
-446 TARIQYAKLPRQGRI
+446 TRGDVRVIQQT
-461 RYIPPKNYS
+461 
-470 PSAPLPKGPNNGYS
+470 SAPDKHGVYQATVEIKKPDGSWEVKTKKGGKVMTKHTMFPKDWD
-484 AGNLSKK
+484 
-491 VLTLVYINGKLKF
+491 
-504 GPSSLPSS
+504 
-512 ALKAPVPIVG
+512 
-522 KAEAPPG
+522 
-529 KAVPVGEAR
+529 EAR
-538 IPSNPKAVKGTTVT
+538 IRAEVTSAWESRIMLKDNKWQGT
-552 LSQEQRLANG
+552 SKSG
-562 ELIPKGSVVTW
+562 I
-573 SDNAVKVVRPDGKK
+573 
-587 RRFNSRDWEQ
+587 
-597 KALPKPQLPKD
+597 
-608 YRDDI
+608 
-613 NIGGNNPRFNQQR
+613 
-626 HEKIESHNPNRI
+626 KIEGFTEPNR
-638 EEIRQRNAVSSA
+638 
-650 ERQADALKRM
+650 
-660 QTSGR
+660 
-665 TRLPGQ
+665 
-671 PQKGKPGA
+671 
-679 AREMSSSDNPNQ
+679 
-691 TAEAFARRYLGR
+691 TAYPIYE
-703 KPTLMERV
+703 
-711 EGEKL
+711 
-716 YGGKCVGCWKAQMP
+716 
-730 DGTFVVYRPAGN
+730 
-742 ASMTKGTTASV
+742 
-753 DINNP
+753 
-758 TLNNLNIN
+758 
-766 LKGKPTELKFK
+766 
-777 FPAR
+777 

>member
-1 MHAHASDLANDSF
+1 MHAHASDLANDPF

-165 RLVDRFHNTGSMLT
+165 RLADCFHNAGAMLT

-295 TAVIPVKGIGAVRG
+295 MAAIPIKGIGAVRG

-406 FEKDVKYD
+406 FEKHVKYD
-414 TRINTA
+414 TKLDIQELSGGGIPKA
-420 VPQVNPIDEPVFNPK
+420 KPVFDAKPRWEVDRKLNKLTTREQVEKNVQETRRRSQSSQFKAHAQREWENKTGLDFNHFIGGDINKK
-435 GSVGSAHSWSI
+435 GTVTGGHSL
-446 TARIQYAKLPRQGRI
+446 TRGDVRVIQQT
-461 RYIPPKNYS
+461 
-470 PSAPLPKGPNNGYS
+470 SAPDKHGVYQATVEIKKPDGSWEMKKGRGGKPMTNHSMFPKDWD
-484 AGNLSKK
+484 
-491 VLTLVYINGKLKF
+491 
-504 GPSSLPSS
+504 
-512 ALKAPVPIVG
+512 
-522 KAEAPPG
+522 
-529 KAVPVGEAR
+529 EAR
-538 IPSNPKAVKGTTVT
+538 IRAEVTSAWEKRKELEGQKWRGTSKSGV
-552 LSQEQRLANG
+552 E
-562 ELIPKGSVVTW
+562 
-573 SDNAVKVVRPDGKK
+573 
-587 RRFNSRDWEQ
+587 
-597 KALPKPQLPKD
+597 
-608 YRDDI
+608 
-613 NIGGNNPRFNQQR
+613 
-626 HEKIESHNPNRI
+626 IEGFTEPNR
-638 EEIRQRNAVSSA
+638 
-650 ERQADALKRM
+650 
-660 QTSGR
+660 
-665 TRLPGQ
+665 
-671 PQKGKPGA
+671 
-679 AREMSSSDNPNQ
+679 
-691 TAEAFARRYLGR
+691 TAY
-703 KPTLMERV
+703 P
-711 EGEKL
+711 L
-716 YGGKCVGCWKAQMP
+716 YNSK
-730 DGTFVVYRPAGN
+730 
-742 ASMTKGTTASV
+742 
-753 DINNP
+753 
-758 TLNNLNIN
+758 
-766 LKGKPTELKFK
+766 
-777 FPAR
+777 

>member
-165 RLVDRFHNTGSMLT
+165 RLADRFHNAGAMLT

-185 FKRATRYSPELDR
+185 FKRATRYSPELGR

-235 GSNIAVMHG
+235 SSNIAVMHG

-406 FEKDVKYD
+406 FEKHVKYD
-414 TRINTA
+414 TKLDIQELSGGGIPKA
-420 VPQVNPIDEPVFNPK
+420 KPVFDAKPRWEVDRKLNKLTTREQVEKNVQETRRRSQSSQFKAHTQREWENKTGLDFNHFIGGDINKK
-435 GSVGSAHSWSI
+435 GTVTGGHSL
-446 TARIQYAKLPRQGRI
+446 TRGDVRVIQQT
-461 RYIPPKNYS
+461 
-470 PSAPLPKGPNNGYS
+470 SAPDKHGVYQVTVEIKKPDGSWEMKKGRGGKPMTNHSMFPKDWD
-484 AGNLSKK
+484 
-491 VLTLVYINGKLKF
+491 
-504 GPSSLPSS
+504 
-512 ALKAPVPIVG
+512 
-522 KAEAPPG
+522 
-529 KAVPVGEAR
+529 EAR
-538 IPSNPKAVKGTTVT
+538 IRAEVTSAWEKRKELEGQKWRGTSKSGV
-552 LSQEQRLANG
+552 E
-562 ELIPKGSVVTW
+562 
-573 SDNAVKVVRPDGKK
+573 
-587 RRFNSRDWEQ
+587 
-597 KALPKPQLPKD
+597 
-608 YRDDI
+608 
-613 NIGGNNPRFNQQR
+613 
-626 HEKIESHNPNRI
+626 IEGFTEPNR
-638 EEIRQRNAVSSA
+638 
-650 ERQADALKRM
+650 
-660 QTSGR
+660 
-665 TRLPGQ
+665 
-671 PQKGKPGA
+671 
-679 AREMSSSDNPNQ
+679 
-691 TAEAFARRYLGR
+691 TAY
-703 KPTLMERV
+703 P
-711 EGEKL
+711 L
-716 YGGKCVGCWKAQMP
+716 YNSK
-730 DGTFVVYRPAGN
+730 
-742 ASMTKGTTASV
+742 
-753 DINNP
+753 
-758 TLNNLNIN
+758 
-766 LKGKPTELKFK
+766 
-777 FPAR
+777 

>member
-1 MHAHASDLANDSF
+1 MGISRKISLILSILAVCLPMHAHASDLANDPF

-165 RLVDRFHNTGSMLT
+165 RLADRFHNAGSMLT

-295 TAVIPVKGIGAVRG
+295 MAAIPIKGIGAVRG

-406 FEKDVKYD
+406 FEKHVKYD
-414 TRINTA
+414 TKLDIQELSGGGIPKA
-420 VPQVNPIDEPVFNPK
+420 KPVFDAKPRWEVDRKLNKLTTREQVEKNVQETRRRSQSSQFKAHAQREWENKTGLDFNHFIGGDINKK
-435 GSVGSAHSWSI
+435 GTVTGGHSL
-446 TARIQYAKLPRQGRI
+446 TRGDVRVIQQT
-461 RYIPPKNYS
+461 
-470 PSAPLPKGPNNGYS
+470 SAPDKHGVYQATVEIKKPDGSWEMKKGRGGKPMTNHSMFPKDWD
-484 AGNLSKK
+484 
-491 VLTLVYINGKLKF
+491 
-504 GPSSLPSS
+504 
-512 ALKAPVPIVG
+512 
-522 KAEAPPG
+522 
-529 KAVPVGEAR
+529 EAR
-538 IPSNPKAVKGTTVT
+538 IRAEVTSAWEKRKELEGQKWRGTSKSGV
-552 LSQEQRLANG
+552 E
-562 ELIPKGSVVTW
+562 
-573 SDNAVKVVRPDGKK
+573 
-587 RRFNSRDWEQ
+587 
-597 KALPKPQLPKD
+597 
-608 YRDDI
+608 
-613 NIGGNNPRFNQQR
+613 
-626 HEKIESHNPNRI
+626 IEGFTEPNR
-638 EEIRQRNAVSSA
+638 
-650 ERQADALKRM
+650 
-660 QTSGR
+660 
-665 TRLPGQ
+665 
-671 PQKGKPGA
+671 
-679 AREMSSSDNPNQ
+679 
-691 TAEAFARRYLGR
+691 TAY
-703 KPTLMERV
+703 P
-711 EGEKL
+711 L
-716 YGGKCVGCWKAQMP
+716 YNSK
-730 DGTFVVYRPAGN
+730 
-742 ASMTKGTTASV
+742 
-753 DINNP
+753 
-758 TLNNLNIN
+758 
-766 LKGKPTELKFK
+766 
-777 FPAR
+777 

>member
-1 MHAHASDLANDSF
+1 MGISRKISLILSILAVCLPMHAHASDLANDPF

-165 RLVDRFHNTGSMLT
+165 RLADRFHNAGAMLT

-295 TAVIPVKGIGAVRG
+295 TAVIPIKGIGAVRG

-406 FEKDVKYD
+406 FEKHVKYD
-414 TRINTA
+414 TKLDIQELSGGGIPKA
-420 VPQVNPIDEPVFNPK
+420 KPVFDAKPRWEVDRKLNKLTTREQVEKNVQETRRRSQSSQFKAHAQREWENKTGLDFNHFIGGDINKK
-435 GSVGSAHSWSI
+435 GTVTGGHSL
-446 TARIQYAKLPRQGRI
+446 TRGDVRVIQQT
-461 RYIPPKNYS
+461 
-470 PSAPLPKGPNNGYS
+470 SAPDKHGVYQATVEIKKPDGSWEVKTKKGGKVMTKHTMFPKDWD
-484 AGNLSKK
+484 
-491 VLTLVYINGKLKF
+491 
-504 GPSSLPSS
+504 
-512 ALKAPVPIVG
+512 
-522 KAEAPPG
+522 
-529 KAVPVGEAR
+529 EAR
-538 IPSNPKAVKGTTVT
+538 IRAEVTSAWESRIMLKDNKWQGT
-552 LSQEQRLANG
+552 SKSG
-562 ELIPKGSVVTW
+562 I
-573 SDNAVKVVRPDGKK
+573 
-587 RRFNSRDWEQ
+587 
-597 KALPKPQLPKD
+597 
-608 YRDDI
+608 
-613 NIGGNNPRFNQQR
+613 
-626 HEKIESHNPNRI
+626 KIEGFTEPNR
-638 EEIRQRNAVSSA
+638 
-650 ERQADALKRM
+650 
-660 QTSGR
+660 
-665 TRLPGQ
+665 
-671 PQKGKPGA
+671 
-679 AREMSSSDNPNQ
+679 
-691 TAEAFARRYLGR
+691 TAYPIYE
-703 KPTLMERV
+703 
-711 EGEKL
+711 
-716 YGGKCVGCWKAQMP
+716 
-730 DGTFVVYRPAGN
+730 
-742 ASMTKGTTASV
+742 
-753 DINNP
+753 
-758 TLNNLNIN
+758 
-766 LKGKPTELKFK
+766 
-777 FPAR
+777 

>member
-1 MHAHASDLANDSF
+1 MGISRKISLILSILAVCLPMHAHASDLANDPF

-165 RLVDRFHNTGSMLT
+165 RLADRFHNAGAMLT

-249 TENKMARI
+249 TENKMERI

-295 TAVIPVKGIGAVRG
+295 TAAIPVKGIGAVRG

-406 FEKDVKYD
+406 FEKHVKYD
-414 TRINTA
+414 TKLDIQELSGGGIPKA
-420 VPQVNPIDEPVFNPK
+420 KPVFDAKPRWEVDRKLNKLTTREQVEKNVQETRRRSQSSQFKAHAQREWENKTGLDFNHFIGGDINKK
-435 GSVGSAHSWSI
+435 GTVTGGHSL
-446 TARIQYAKLPRQGRI
+446 TRGDVRVIQQT
-461 RYIPPKNYS
+461 
-470 PSAPLPKGPNNGYS
+470 SAPDKHGVYQATVEIKKPDGSWEVKTKKGGKVMTKHTMFPKDWD
-484 AGNLSKK
+484 
-491 VLTLVYINGKLKF
+491 
-504 GPSSLPSS
+504 
-512 ALKAPVPIVG
+512 
-522 KAEAPPG
+522 
-529 KAVPVGEAR
+529 EAR
-538 IPSNPKAVKGTTVT
+538 IRAEVTSAWESRIMLKDNKWQGT
-552 LSQEQRLANG
+552 SKSG
-562 ELIPKGSVVTW
+562 I
-573 SDNAVKVVRPDGKK
+573 
-587 RRFNSRDWEQ
+587 
-597 KALPKPQLPKD
+597 
-608 YRDDI
+608 
-613 NIGGNNPRFNQQR
+613 
-626 HEKIESHNPNRI
+626 KIEGFTEPNR
-638 EEIRQRNAVSSA
+638 
-650 ERQADALKRM
+650 
-660 QTSGR
+660 
-665 TRLPGQ
+665 
-671 PQKGKPGA
+671 
-679 AREMSSSDNPNQ
+679 
-691 TAEAFARRYLGR
+691 TAYPIYE
-703 KPTLMERV
+703 
-711 EGEKL
+711 
-716 YGGKCVGCWKAQMP
+716 
-730 DGTFVVYRPAGN
+730 
-742 ASMTKGTTASV
+742 
-753 DINNP
+753 
-758 TLNNLNIN
+758 
-766 LKGKPTELKFK
+766 
-777 FPAR
+777 

>member
-1 MHAHASDLANDSF
+1 MGISRKISLILSILAVCLPMHAHASDLANDPF

-165 RLVDRFHNTGSMLT
+165 RLADRFHNAGAMLT

-406 FEKDVKYD
+406 FEKHVKYD
-414 TRINTA
+414 TKLDIQELSGGGIPKA
-420 VPQVNPIDEPVFNPK
+420 KPVFDAKPRWEVDRKLNKLTTREQVEKNVQETRRRSQSSQFKAHAQREWENKTGLDFNHFIGGDINKKGTVTGGHSLTRGDVRVIQQTLAPDKHGVYQATVEIKKPDGSWEVKTKKGGKVMTKHTMFPK
-435 GSVGSAHSWSI
+435 DWD
-446 TARIQYAKLPRQGRI
+446 
-461 RYIPPKNYS
+461 
-470 PSAPLPKGPNNGYS
+470 
-484 AGNLSKK
+484 
-491 VLTLVYINGKLKF
+491 
-504 GPSSLPSS
+504 
-512 ALKAPVPIVG
+512 
-522 KAEAPPG
+522 
-529 KAVPVGEAR
+529 EAR
-538 IPSNPKAVKGTTVT
+538 IRAEVTSAWESRIMLKDNKWQGT
-552 LSQEQRLANG
+552 SKSG
-562 ELIPKGSVVTW
+562 I
-573 SDNAVKVVRPDGKK
+573 
-587 RRFNSRDWEQ
+587 
-597 KALPKPQLPKD
+597 
-608 YRDDI
+608 
-613 NIGGNNPRFNQQR
+613 
-626 HEKIESHNPNRI
+626 KIEGFTEPNR
-638 EEIRQRNAVSSA
+638 
-650 ERQADALKRM
+650 
-660 QTSGR
+660 
-665 TRLPGQ
+665 
-671 PQKGKPGA
+671 
-679 AREMSSSDNPNQ
+679 
-691 TAEAFARRYLGR
+691 TAYPIYE
-703 KPTLMERV
+703 
-711 EGEKL
+711 
-716 YGGKCVGCWKAQMP
+716 
-730 DGTFVVYRPAGN
+730 
-742 ASMTKGTTASV
+742 
-753 DINNP
+753 
-758 TLNNLNIN
+758 
-766 LKGKPTELKFK
+766 
-777 FPAR
+777 

>member
-1 MHAHASDLANDSF
+1 MGISRKISLILSILAVCLPMHAHAPDLANDPF

-165 RLVDRFHNTGSMLT
+165 RLADRFHNAGAMLT

-295 TAVIPVKGIGAVRG
+295 MAAIPIKGIGAVRG

-406 FEKDVKYD
+406 FEKHVKYD
-414 TRINTA
+414 TKLDIQELSGGGIPKA
-420 VPQVNPIDEPVFNPK
+420 KPVFDAKPRWEVDRKLNKLTTREQVEKNVQETRRRSQSSQFKAHAQREWENKTGLDFNHFIGGDINKK
-435 GSVGSAHSWSI
+435 GTVTGGHSL
-446 TARIQYAKLPRQGRI
+446 TRGDVRVIQQT
-461 RYIPPKNYS
+461 
-470 PSAPLPKGPNNGYS
+470 SAPDKHGVYQATVEIKKPDGSWEVKTKKGGKVMTKHTMFPKDWD
-484 AGNLSKK
+484 
-491 VLTLVYINGKLKF
+491 
-504 GPSSLPSS
+504 
-512 ALKAPVPIVG
+512 
-522 KAEAPPG
+522 
-529 KAVPVGEAR
+529 EAR
-538 IPSNPKAVKGTTVT
+538 IRAEVTSAWESRIMLKDNKWQGT
-552 LSQEQRLANG
+552 SKSG
-562 ELIPKGSVVTW
+562 I
-573 SDNAVKVVRPDGKK
+573 
-587 RRFNSRDWEQ
+587 
-597 KALPKPQLPKD
+597 
-608 YRDDI
+608 
-613 NIGGNNPRFNQQR
+613 
-626 HEKIESHNPNRI
+626 KIEGFTEPNR
-638 EEIRQRNAVSSA
+638 
-650 ERQADALKRM
+650 
-660 QTSGR
+660 
-665 TRLPGQ
+665 
-671 PQKGKPGA
+671 
-679 AREMSSSDNPNQ
+679 
-691 TAEAFARRYLGR
+691 TAYPIYE
-703 KPTLMERV
+703 
-711 EGEKL
+711 
-716 YGGKCVGCWKAQMP
+716 
-730 DGTFVVYRPAGN
+730 
-742 ASMTKGTTASV
+742 
-753 DINNP
+753 
-758 TLNNLNIN
+758 
-766 LKGKPTELKFK
+766 
-777 FPAR
+777 

>member
-1 MHAHASDLANDSF
+1 MGISRKISLILSILAVCLPMHAHASDLANDPF

-165 RLVDRFHNTGSMLT
+165 RLADRFHNAGAMLT

-295 TAVIPVKGIGAVRG
+295 TAAIPIKGIGAVRG

-406 FEKDVKYD
+406 FEKHVKYD
-414 TRINTA
+414 TKLDIQELSGGGIPKA
-420 VPQVNPIDEPVFNPK
+420 KPVFDAKPRWEVDRKLNKLTTREQVEKNVQETRRRSQSSQFKAHAQREWENKTGLDFNHFIGGDINKK
-435 GSVGSAHSWSI
+435 GTVTGGHSL
-446 TARIQYAKLPRQGRI
+446 TRGDVRVIQQT
-461 RYIPPKNYS
+461 
-470 PSAPLPKGPNNGYS
+470 SAPDKHGVYQATVEIKKPDGSWEMKKGRGGKPMTNHSMFPKDWD
-484 AGNLSKK
+484 
-491 VLTLVYINGKLKF
+491 
-504 GPSSLPSS
+504 
-512 ALKAPVPIVG
+512 
-522 KAEAPPG
+522 
-529 KAVPVGEAR
+529 EAR
-538 IPSNPKAVKGTTVT
+538 IRAEVTSAWEKRKELEGQKWRGTSKSGV
-552 LSQEQRLANG
+552 E
-562 ELIPKGSVVTW
+562 
-573 SDNAVKVVRPDGKK
+573 
-587 RRFNSRDWEQ
+587 
-597 KALPKPQLPKD
+597 
-608 YRDDI
+608 
-613 NIGGNNPRFNQQR
+613 
-626 HEKIESHNPNRI
+626 IEGFTEPNR
-638 EEIRQRNAVSSA
+638 
-650 ERQADALKRM
+650 
-660 QTSGR
+660 
-665 TRLPGQ
+665 
-671 PQKGKPGA
+671 
-679 AREMSSSDNPNQ
+679 
-691 TAEAFARRYLGR
+691 TAY
-703 KPTLMERV
+703 P
-711 EGEKL
+711 L
-716 YGGKCVGCWKAQMP
+716 YNSK
-730 DGTFVVYRPAGN
+730 
-742 ASMTKGTTASV
+742 
-753 DINNP
+753 
-758 TLNNLNIN
+758 
-766 LKGKPTELKFK
+766 
-777 FPAR
+777 

>member
-1 MHAHASDLANDSF
+1 MHAHASDLANDPF

-113 DGYEHHPADGYDGP
+113 DGYEHHPADGYDGS

-165 RLVDRFHNTGSMLT
+165 RLADRFHNAGAMLT

-295 TAVIPVKGIGAVRG
+295 MAAIPIKGIGAVRG

-406 FEKDVKYD
+406 FEKHVKYD
-414 TRINTA
+414 TKLDIQELSGGGIPKA
-420 VPQVNPIDEPVFNPK
+420 KPVFDAKPRWEVDRKLNKLTTREQVEKNVQETRRRSQSSQFKAHAQREWENKTGLDFNHFIGGDINKK
-435 GSVGSAHSWSI
+435 GTVTGGHSL
-446 TARIQYAKLPRQGRI
+446 TRGDVRVIQQT
-461 RYIPPKNYS
+461 
-470 PSAPLPKGPNNGYS
+470 SAPDKHGVYQATVEIKKPDGSWEVKTKKGGKVMTKHTMFPKDWD
-484 AGNLSKK
+484 
-491 VLTLVYINGKLKF
+491 
-504 GPSSLPSS
+504 
-512 ALKAPVPIVG
+512 
-522 KAEAPPG
+522 
-529 KAVPVGEAR
+529 EAR
-538 IPSNPKAVKGTTVT
+538 IRAEVTSAWESRIMLKDNKWQGT
-552 LSQEQRLANG
+552 SKSG
-562 ELIPKGSVVTW
+562 I
-573 SDNAVKVVRPDGKK
+573 
-587 RRFNSRDWEQ
+587 
-597 KALPKPQLPKD
+597 
-608 YRDDI
+608 
-613 NIGGNNPRFNQQR
+613 
-626 HEKIESHNPNRI
+626 KIEGFTEPNR
-638 EEIRQRNAVSSA
+638 
-650 ERQADALKRM
+650 
-660 QTSGR
+660 
-665 TRLPGQ
+665 
-671 PQKGKPGA
+671 
-679 AREMSSSDNPNQ
+679 
-691 TAEAFARRYLGR
+691 TAYPIYE
-703 KPTLMERV
+703 
-711 EGEKL
+711 
-716 YGGKCVGCWKAQMP
+716 
-730 DGTFVVYRPAGN
+730 
-742 ASMTKGTTASV
+742 
-753 DINNP
+753 
-758 TLNNLNIN
+758 
-766 LKGKPTELKFK
+766 
-777 FPAR
+777 

>member
-1 MHAHASDLANDSF
+1 MHAHASDLANDPF

-165 RLVDRFHNTGSMLT
+165 RLADRFHNAGSMLT

-295 TAVIPVKGIGAVRG
+295 MAAIPIKGIGAVRG

-317 AHPVKRSQMGAI
+317 AHPIKRSQMGAI

-406 FEKDVKYD
+406 FEKHVKYD
-414 TRINTA
+414 TKLDIQELSGGGIPKA
-420 VPQVNPIDEPVFNPK
+420 KPVFDAKPRWEVDRKLNKLTTREQVEKNVQETRRRSQSSQFKAHAQREWENKTGLDFNHFIGGDINKK
-435 GSVGSAHSWSI
+435 GTVTGGHSL
-446 TARIQYAKLPRQGRI
+446 TRGDVRVIQQT
-461 RYIPPKNYS
+461 
-470 PSAPLPKGPNNGYS
+470 SAPDKHGVYQATVEIKKPDGSWEMKKGRGGKPMTNHSMFPKDWD
-484 AGNLSKK
+484 
-491 VLTLVYINGKLKF
+491 
-504 GPSSLPSS
+504 
-512 ALKAPVPIVG
+512 
-522 KAEAPPG
+522 
-529 KAVPVGEAR
+529 EAR
-538 IPSNPKAVKGTTVT
+538 IRAEVTSAWEKRKELEGQKWRGTSKSGV
-552 LSQEQRLANG
+552 E
-562 ELIPKGSVVTW
+562 
-573 SDNAVKVVRPDGKK
+573 
-587 RRFNSRDWEQ
+587 
-597 KALPKPQLPKD
+597 
-608 YRDDI
+608 
-613 NIGGNNPRFNQQR
+613 
-626 HEKIESHNPNRI
+626 IEGFTEPNR
-638 EEIRQRNAVSSA
+638 
-650 ERQADALKRM
+650 
-660 QTSGR
+660 
-665 TRLPGQ
+665 
-671 PQKGKPGA
+671 
-679 AREMSSSDNPNQ
+679 
-691 TAEAFARRYLGR
+691 TAY
-703 KPTLMERV
+703 P
-711 EGEKL
+711 L
-716 YGGKCVGCWKAQMP
+716 YNSK
-730 DGTFVVYRPAGN
+730 
-742 ASMTKGTTASV
+742 
-753 DINNP
+753 
-758 TLNNLNIN
+758 
-766 LKGKPTELKFK
+766 
-777 FPAR
+777 

>member
-1 MHAHASDLANDSF
+1 MHAHASDLANDPF

-165 RLVDRFHNTGSMLT
+165 RLADRFHNAGSMLT

-295 TAVIPVKGIGAVRG
+295 MAAIPVKGIGAVRG

-406 FEKDVKYD
+406 FEKHVKYD
-414 TRINTA
+414 TKLDIQELSGGGIPKA
-420 VPQVNPIDEPVFNPK
+420 KPVFDAKPRWEVDRKLNKLTTREQVEKNVQETRRRSQSSQFKAHAQREWENKTGLDFNHFIGGDINKK
-435 GSVGSAHSWSI
+435 GTVTGGHSL
-446 TARIQYAKLPRQGRI
+446 TRGDVRVIQQT
-461 RYIPPKNYS
+461 
-470 PSAPLPKGPNNGYS
+470 SAPDKHGVYQATVEIKKPDGSWEVKTKKGGKVMTKHTMFPKDWD
-484 AGNLSKK
+484 
-491 VLTLVYINGKLKF
+491 
-504 GPSSLPSS
+504 
-512 ALKAPVPIVG
+512 
-522 KAEAPPG
+522 
-529 KAVPVGEAR
+529 EAR
-538 IPSNPKAVKGTTVT
+538 IRAEVTSAWESRIMLKDNKWQGT
-552 LSQEQRLANG
+552 SKSG
-562 ELIPKGSVVTW
+562 I
-573 SDNAVKVVRPDGKK
+573 
-587 RRFNSRDWEQ
+587 
-597 KALPKPQLPKD
+597 
-608 YRDDI
+608 
-613 NIGGNNPRFNQQR
+613 
-626 HEKIESHNPNRI
+626 KIEGFTEPNR
-638 EEIRQRNAVSSA
+638 
-650 ERQADALKRM
+650 
-660 QTSGR
+660 
-665 TRLPGQ
+665 
-671 PQKGKPGA
+671 
-679 AREMSSSDNPNQ
+679 
-691 TAEAFARRYLGR
+691 TAYPIYE
-703 KPTLMERV
+703 
-711 EGEKL
+711 
-716 YGGKCVGCWKAQMP
+716 
-730 DGTFVVYRPAGN
+730 
-742 ASMTKGTTASV
+742 
-753 DINNP
+753 
-758 TLNNLNIN
+758 
-766 LKGKPTELKFK
+766 
-777 FPAR
+777 

>member
-1 MHAHASDLANDSF
+1 MGISRKISLILSILAVCLPMHAHASDLANDPF

-165 RLVDRFHNTGSMLT
+165 RLADRFHNAGAMLT

-406 FEKDVKYD
+406 FEKHVKYD
-414 TRINTA
+414 TKLDIQELSGGGIPKA
-420 VPQVNPIDEPVFNPK
+420 KPVFDAKPRWEVDRKLNKLTTREQVEKNVQETRRRSQSSQFKAHAQREWENKTGLDFNHFIGGDINKKGTVTGGHSLTRGDVRVIQQTSASDKHGVYQATVEIKKPDGSWEVKTKKGGKVMTKHTMFPK
-435 GSVGSAHSWSI
+435 DWD
-446 TARIQYAKLPRQGRI
+446 
-461 RYIPPKNYS
+461 
-470 PSAPLPKGPNNGYS
+470 
-484 AGNLSKK
+484 
-491 VLTLVYINGKLKF
+491 
-504 GPSSLPSS
+504 
-512 ALKAPVPIVG
+512 
-522 KAEAPPG
+522 
-529 KAVPVGEAR
+529 EAR
-538 IPSNPKAVKGTTVT
+538 IRAEVTSAWESRIMLKDNKWQGT
-552 LSQEQRLANG
+552 SKSG
-562 ELIPKGSVVTW
+562 I
-573 SDNAVKVVRPDGKK
+573 
-587 RRFNSRDWEQ
+587 
-597 KALPKPQLPKD
+597 
-608 YRDDI
+608 
-613 NIGGNNPRFNQQR
+613 
-626 HEKIESHNPNRI
+626 KIEGFTEPNR
-638 EEIRQRNAVSSA
+638 
-650 ERQADALKRM
+650 
-660 QTSGR
+660 
-665 TRLPGQ
+665 
-671 PQKGKPGA
+671 
-679 AREMSSSDNPNQ
+679 
-691 TAEAFARRYLGR
+691 TAYPIYE
-703 KPTLMERV
+703 
-711 EGEKL
+711 
-716 YGGKCVGCWKAQMP
+716 
-730 DGTFVVYRPAGN
+730 
-742 ASMTKGTTASV
+742 
-753 DINNP
+753 
-758 TLNNLNIN
+758 
-766 LKGKPTELKFK
+766 
-777 FPAR
+777 

>member
-1 MHAHASDLANDSF
+1 MGISRKISLILSILAVCLPMHAHASDLANDPF

-165 RLVDRFHNTGSMLT
+165 RLADRFHNAGAMLT

-295 TAVIPVKGIGAVRG
+295 MAAIPIKGIGAVRG

-406 FEKDVKYD
+406 FEKHVKYD
-414 TRINTA
+414 TKLDIQELSGGGIPKA
-420 VPQVNPIDEPVFNPK
+420 KPVFGAKPRWEVDRKLNKLTTREQVEKNVQETRRRSQSSQFKAHAQREWENKTGLDFNHFIGGDINKK
-435 GSVGSAHSWSI
+435 GTVTGGHSL
-446 TARIQYAKLPRQGRI
+446 TRGDVRVIQQT
-461 RYIPPKNYS
+461 
-470 PSAPLPKGPNNGYS
+470 SAPDKHGVYQATVEIKKPDGSWEVKTKKGGKVMTKHTMFPKDWD
-484 AGNLSKK
+484 
-491 VLTLVYINGKLKF
+491 
-504 GPSSLPSS
+504 
-512 ALKAPVPIVG
+512 
-522 KAEAPPG
+522 
-529 KAVPVGEAR
+529 EAR
-538 IPSNPKAVKGTTVT
+538 IRAEVTSAWESRIMLKDNKWQGT
-552 LSQEQRLANG
+552 SKSG
-562 ELIPKGSVVTW
+562 I
-573 SDNAVKVVRPDGKK
+573 
-587 RRFNSRDWEQ
+587 
-597 KALPKPQLPKD
+597 
-608 YRDDI
+608 
-613 NIGGNNPRFNQQR
+613 
-626 HEKIESHNPNRI
+626 KIEGFTEPNR
-638 EEIRQRNAVSSA
+638 
-650 ERQADALKRM
+650 
-660 QTSGR
+660 
-665 TRLPGQ
+665 
-671 PQKGKPGA
+671 
-679 AREMSSSDNPNQ
+679 
-691 TAEAFARRYLGR
+691 TAYPIYE
-703 KPTLMERV
+703 
-711 EGEKL
+711 
-716 YGGKCVGCWKAQMP
+716 
-730 DGTFVVYRPAGN
+730 
-742 ASMTKGTTASV
+742 
-753 DINNP
+753 
-758 TLNNLNIN
+758 
-766 LKGKPTELKFK
+766 
-777 FPAR
+777 

>member
-1 MHAHASDLANDSF
+1 MHAHASDLANDPF

-58 LMIQQAAIKGN
+58 LMIQQVAIKGN

-165 RLVDRFHNTGSMLT
+165 RLADRFHNAGAMLT

-295 TAVIPVKGIGAVRG
+295 MAAIPIKGIGAVRG

-406 FEKDVKYD
+406 FEKHVKYD
-414 TRINTA
+414 TKLDIQELSGGGIPKA
-420 VPQVNPIDEPVFNPK
+420 KPVFDAKPRWEVDRKLNKLTTREQVEKNVQETRRRSQSSQFKAHAQREWENKTGLDFNHFIGGDINKK
-435 GSVGSAHSWSI
+435 GTVTGGHSL
-446 TARIQYAKLPRQGRI
+446 TRGDVRVIQQT
-461 RYIPPKNYS
+461 
-470 PSAPLPKGPNNGYS
+470 SAPDKHGVYQATVEIKKPDGSWEVKTKKGGKVMTKHTMFPKDWD
-484 AGNLSKK
+484 
-491 VLTLVYINGKLKF
+491 
-504 GPSSLPSS
+504 
-512 ALKAPVPIVG
+512 
-522 KAEAPPG
+522 
-529 KAVPVGEAR
+529 EAR
-538 IPSNPKAVKGTTVT
+538 IRAEVTSAWESRIMLKDNKWQGT
-552 LSQEQRLANG
+552 SKSG
-562 ELIPKGSVVTW
+562 I
-573 SDNAVKVVRPDGKK
+573 
-587 RRFNSRDWEQ
+587 
-597 KALPKPQLPKD
+597 
-608 YRDDI
+608 
-613 NIGGNNPRFNQQR
+613 
-626 HEKIESHNPNRI
+626 KIEGFTEPNR
-638 EEIRQRNAVSSA
+638 
-650 ERQADALKRM
+650 
-660 QTSGR
+660 
-665 TRLPGQ
+665 
-671 PQKGKPGA
+671 
-679 AREMSSSDNPNQ
+679 
-691 TAEAFARRYLGR
+691 TAYPIYE
-703 KPTLMERV
+703 
-711 EGEKL
+711 
-716 YGGKCVGCWKAQMP
+716 
-730 DGTFVVYRPAGN
+730 
-742 ASMTKGTTASV
+742 
-753 DINNP
+753 
-758 TLNNLNIN
+758 
-766 LKGKPTELKFK
+766 
-777 FPAR
+777 

>member
-1 MHAHASDLANDSF
+1 MGISRKISLILSILAVCLPMHAHASDLANDSF

-165 RLVDRFHNTGSMLT
+165 RLADRFHNAGSMLT

-295 TAVIPVKGIGAVRG
+295 MAAIPIKGIGAVRG

-381 GKNVKLADQR
+381 GKNVKLANKR
-391 HPKTGVPF
+391 HPKTKVPF

-406 FEKDVKYD
+406 FEKHVKYD
-414 TRINTA
+414 TKLDIQELSGGGIPKA
-420 VPQVNPIDEPVFNPK
+420 KPVFDAKPRWEVDRKLNKLTTREQVEKNVQETRRRSQSSQFKAHAQREWENKTGLDFNHFIGGDINKK
-435 GSVGSAHSWSI
+435 GTVTGGHSL
-446 TARIQYAKLPRQGRI
+446 TRGDVRVIQQT
-461 RYIPPKNYS
+461 
-470 PSAPLPKGPNNGYS
+470 SAPDKHGVYQATVEIKKPDGSWEMKKGRGGKPMTNHSMFPKDWD
-484 AGNLSKK
+484 
-491 VLTLVYINGKLKF
+491 
-504 GPSSLPSS
+504 
-512 ALKAPVPIVG
+512 
-522 KAEAPPG
+522 
-529 KAVPVGEAR
+529 EAR
-538 IPSNPKAVKGTTVT
+538 IRAEVTSAWEKRKELEGQKWRGTSKSGV
-552 LSQEQRLANG
+552 E
-562 ELIPKGSVVTW
+562 
-573 SDNAVKVVRPDGKK
+573 
-587 RRFNSRDWEQ
+587 
-597 KALPKPQLPKD
+597 
-608 YRDDI
+608 
-613 NIGGNNPRFNQQR
+613 
-626 HEKIESHNPNRI
+626 IEGFTEPNR
-638 EEIRQRNAVSSA
+638 
-650 ERQADALKRM
+650 
-660 QTSGR
+660 
-665 TRLPGQ
+665 
-671 PQKGKPGA
+671 
-679 AREMSSSDNPNQ
+679 
-691 TAEAFARRYLGR
+691 TAY
-703 KPTLMERV
+703 P
-711 EGEKL
+711 L
-716 YGGKCVGCWKAQMP
+716 YNSK
-730 DGTFVVYRPAGN
+730 
-742 ASMTKGTTASV
+742 
-753 DINNP
+753 
-758 TLNNLNIN
+758 
-766 LKGKPTELKFK
+766 
-777 FPAR
+777 

>member
-1 MHAHASDLANDSF
+1 MGISRKISLILSILAVCLPMHAHASDLANDPF

-165 RLVDRFHNTGSMLT
+165 RLADRFHNAGAMLT

-406 FEKDVKYD
+406 FEKHVKYD
-414 TRINTA
+414 TKLDIQELSGGGIPKA
-420 VPQVNPIDEPVFNPK
+420 KPVFDAKPRWEVDRKLNKLTTREQVEKNVQETRRRSQSSQFKAHAQREWENKTGLDFNHFIGGDINKK
-435 GSVGSAHSWSI
+435 GTVTGGHSL
-446 TARIQYAKLPRQGRI
+446 TRGDVRVIQQT
-461 RYIPPKNYS
+461 
-470 PSAPLPKGPNNGYS
+470 SAPDKHGVYQATVEIKKPDGSWEMKKGRGGKPMTNHSMFPKDWD
-484 AGNLSKK
+484 
-491 VLTLVYINGKLKF
+491 
-504 GPSSLPSS
+504 
-512 ALKAPVPIVG
+512 
-522 KAEAPPG
+522 
-529 KAVPVGEAR
+529 EAR
-538 IPSNPKAVKGTTVT
+538 IRAEVTSAWEKRKELEGQKWRGTSKSGV
-552 LSQEQRLANG
+552 E
-562 ELIPKGSVVTW
+562 
-573 SDNAVKVVRPDGKK
+573 
-587 RRFNSRDWEQ
+587 
-597 KALPKPQLPKD
+597 
-608 YRDDI
+608 
-613 NIGGNNPRFNQQR
+613 
-626 HEKIESHNPNRI
+626 IEGFTEPNR
-638 EEIRQRNAVSSA
+638 
-650 ERQADALKRM
+650 
-660 QTSGR
+660 
-665 TRLPGQ
+665 
-671 PQKGKPGA
+671 
-679 AREMSSSDNPNQ
+679 
-691 TAEAFARRYLGR
+691 TAY
-703 KPTLMERV
+703 P
-711 EGEKL
+711 L
-716 YGGKCVGCWKAQMP
+716 YNSK
-730 DGTFVVYRPAGN
+730 
-742 ASMTKGTTASV
+742 
-753 DINNP
+753 
-758 TLNNLNIN
+758 
-766 LKGKPTELKFK
+766 
-777 FPAR
+777 

>member
-1 MHAHASDLANDSF
+1 MGISRKISLILSILAVCLPMHAHASDLANDSF

-47 LGNIQSHQLGN
+47 LGKIQSHQLGN

-165 RLVDRFHNTGSMLT
+165 RLADRFHNAGSMLT

-295 TAVIPVKGIGAVRG
+295 MAAIPIKGIGAVRG

-317 AHPVKRSQMGAI
+317 AHPIKRSQMGAI

-406 FEKDVKYD
+406 FEKHVKYD
-414 TRINTA
+414 TKLDIQELSGGGIPKA
-420 VPQVNPIDEPVFNPK
+420 KPVFDAKPRWEVDRKLNKLTTREQVEKNVQETRRRSQSSQFKAHAQREWENKTGLDFNHFIGGDINKK
-435 GSVGSAHSWSI
+435 GTVTGGHSL
-446 TARIQYAKLPRQGRI
+446 TRGDVRVIQQT
-461 RYIPPKNYS
+461 
-470 PSAPLPKGPNNGYS
+470 SAPDKHGVYQATVEIKKPDGSWEMKKGRGGKPMTNHSMFPKDWD
-484 AGNLSKK
+484 
-491 VLTLVYINGKLKF
+491 
-504 GPSSLPSS
+504 
-512 ALKAPVPIVG
+512 
-522 KAEAPPG
+522 
-529 KAVPVGEAR
+529 EAR
-538 IPSNPKAVKGTTVT
+538 IRAEVTSAWEKRKELEGQKWRGTSKSGV
-552 LSQEQRLANG
+552 E
-562 ELIPKGSVVTW
+562 
-573 SDNAVKVVRPDGKK
+573 
-587 RRFNSRDWEQ
+587 
-597 KALPKPQLPKD
+597 
-608 YRDDI
+608 
-613 NIGGNNPRFNQQR
+613 
-626 HEKIESHNPNRI
+626 IEGFTEPNR
-638 EEIRQRNAVSSA
+638 
-650 ERQADALKRM
+650 
-660 QTSGR
+660 
-665 TRLPGQ
+665 
-671 PQKGKPGA
+671 
-679 AREMSSSDNPNQ
+679 
-691 TAEAFARRYLGR
+691 TAY
-703 KPTLMERV
+703 P
-711 EGEKL
+711 L
-716 YGGKCVGCWKAQMP
+716 YNSK
-730 DGTFVVYRPAGN
+730 
-742 ASMTKGTTASV
+742 
-753 DINNP
+753 
-758 TLNNLNIN
+758 
-766 LKGKPTELKFK
+766 
-777 FPAR
+777 

>member
-1 MHAHASDLANDSF
+1 MGISRKISLILSILAVCLPMHAHASDLANDSF

-165 RLVDRFHNTGSMLT
+165 RLADRFHNTGSMLT

-317 AHPVKRSQMGAI
+317 AHPVKRSQMGEI

-381 GKNVKLADQR
+381 GKNVKLANKR

-406 FEKDVKYD
+406 FEKHVKYD
-414 TRINTA
+414 TKLDIQELSGGGIPKA
-420 VPQVNPIDEPVFNPK
+420 KPVFDAKPRWEVDRKLNKLTTREQVEKNVQETRRRSQSSQFKAHAQREWENKTGLDFNHFIGGDINKK
-435 GSVGSAHSWSI
+435 GTVTGGHSL
-446 TARIQYAKLPRQGRI
+446 TRGDVRVIQQT
-461 RYIPPKNYS
+461 
-470 PSAPLPKGPNNGYS
+470 SAPDKHGVYQATVEIKKPDGSWEVKTKKGGKVMTKHTMFPKDWD
-484 AGNLSKK
+484 
-491 VLTLVYINGKLKF
+491 
-504 GPSSLPSS
+504 
-512 ALKAPVPIVG
+512 
-522 KAEAPPG
+522 
-529 KAVPVGEAR
+529 EAR
-538 IPSNPKAVKGTTVT
+538 IRAEVTSAWESRIMLKDNKWQGT
-552 LSQEQRLANG
+552 SKSG
-562 ELIPKGSVVTW
+562 I
-573 SDNAVKVVRPDGKK
+573 
-587 RRFNSRDWEQ
+587 
-597 KALPKPQLPKD
+597 
-608 YRDDI
+608 
-613 NIGGNNPRFNQQR
+613 
-626 HEKIESHNPNRI
+626 KIERFTEPNR
-638 EEIRQRNAVSSA
+638 
-650 ERQADALKRM
+650 
-660 QTSGR
+660 
-665 TRLPGQ
+665 
-671 PQKGKPGA
+671 
-679 AREMSSSDNPNQ
+679 
-691 TAEAFARRYLGR
+691 TAYPIYE
-703 KPTLMERV
+703 
-711 EGEKL
+711 
-716 YGGKCVGCWKAQMP
+716 
-730 DGTFVVYRPAGN
+730 
-742 ASMTKGTTASV
+742 
-753 DINNP
+753 
-758 TLNNLNIN
+758 
-766 LKGKPTELKFK
+766 
-777 FPAR
+777 

>member
-1 MHAHASDLANDSF
+1 MHAHASDLANDPF

-113 DGYEHHPADGYDGP
+113 YEHHPADGYDGP

-165 RLVDRFHNTGSMLT
+165 RLADRFHNAGAMLT

-295 TAVIPVKGIGAVRG
+295 MAAIPIKGIGAVRG

-406 FEKDVKYD
+406 FEKHVKYD
-414 TRINTA
+414 TKLDIQELSGGGIPKA
-420 VPQVNPIDEPVFNPK
+420 KPVFDAKPRWEVDRKLNKLTTREQVEKNVQETRRRSQSSQFKAHAQREWENKTGLDFNHFIGGDINKK
-435 GSVGSAHSWSI
+435 GTVTGGHSL
-446 TARIQYAKLPRQGRI
+446 TRGDVRVIQQT
-461 RYIPPKNYS
+461 
-470 PSAPLPKGPNNGYS
+470 SAPDKHGVYQATVEIKKPDGSWEVKTKKGGKVMTKHTMFPKDWD
-484 AGNLSKK
+484 
-491 VLTLVYINGKLKF
+491 
-504 GPSSLPSS
+504 
-512 ALKAPVPIVG
+512 
-522 KAEAPPG
+522 
-529 KAVPVGEAR
+529 EAR
-538 IPSNPKAVKGTTVT
+538 IRAEVTSAWESRIMLKDNKWQGT
-552 LSQEQRLANG
+552 SKSG
-562 ELIPKGSVVTW
+562 I
-573 SDNAVKVVRPDGKK
+573 
-587 RRFNSRDWEQ
+587 
-597 KALPKPQLPKD
+597 
-608 YRDDI
+608 
-613 NIGGNNPRFNQQR
+613 
-626 HEKIESHNPNRI
+626 KIEGFTEPNR
-638 EEIRQRNAVSSA
+638 
-650 ERQADALKRM
+650 
-660 QTSGR
+660 
-665 TRLPGQ
+665 
-671 PQKGKPGA
+671 
-679 AREMSSSDNPNQ
+679 
-691 TAEAFARRYLGR
+691 TAYPIYE
-703 KPTLMERV
+703 
-711 EGEKL
+711 
-716 YGGKCVGCWKAQMP
+716 
-730 DGTFVVYRPAGN
+730 
-742 ASMTKGTTASV
+742 
-753 DINNP
+753 
-758 TLNNLNIN
+758 
-766 LKGKPTELKFK
+766 
-777 FPAR
+777 

>member
-1 MHAHASDLANDSF
+1 MGTSRKISLILSILAVCLPMHAHASDLANDPF

-165 RLVDRFHNTGSMLT
+165 RLADRFHNAGAMLT

-295 TAVIPVKGIGAVRG
+295 MAAIPIKGIGAVRG

-406 FEKDVKYD
+406 FEKHVKYD
-414 TRINTA
+414 TKLDIQELSGGGIPKA
-420 VPQVNPIDEPVFNPK
+420 KPVFDAKPRWEVDRKLNKLTTREQVEKNVQETRRRSQSSQFKAHAQREWENKTGLDFNHFIGGDINKK
-435 GSVGSAHSWSI
+435 GTVTGGHSL
-446 TARIQYAKLPRQGRI
+446 TRGDVRVIQQT
-461 RYIPPKNYS
+461 
-470 PSAPLPKGPNNGYS
+470 SAPDKHGVYQATVEIKKPDGSWEVKTKKGGKVMTKHTMFPKDWD
-484 AGNLSKK
+484 
-491 VLTLVYINGKLKF
+491 
-504 GPSSLPSS
+504 
-512 ALKAPVPIVG
+512 
-522 KAEAPPG
+522 
-529 KAVPVGEAR
+529 EAR
-538 IPSNPKAVKGTTVT
+538 IRAEVTSAWESRIMLKDNKWQGT
-552 LSQEQRLANG
+552 SKSG
-562 ELIPKGSVVTW
+562 I
-573 SDNAVKVVRPDGKK
+573 
-587 RRFNSRDWEQ
+587 
-597 KALPKPQLPKD
+597 
-608 YRDDI
+608 
-613 NIGGNNPRFNQQR
+613 
-626 HEKIESHNPNRI
+626 KIEGFTEPNR
-638 EEIRQRNAVSSA
+638 
-650 ERQADALKRM
+650 
-660 QTSGR
+660 
-665 TRLPGQ
+665 
-671 PQKGKPGA
+671 
-679 AREMSSSDNPNQ
+679 
-691 TAEAFARRYLGR
+691 TAYPIYE
-703 KPTLMERV
+703 
-711 EGEKL
+711 
-716 YGGKCVGCWKAQMP
+716 
-730 DGTFVVYRPAGN
+730 
-742 ASMTKGTTASV
+742 
-753 DINNP
+753 
-758 TLNNLNIN
+758 
-766 LKGKPTELKFK
+766 
-777 FPAR
+777 